1 MRKFMHN
8 SENVRIYCSSIA
20 AIALRPKSCKA
31 RHTEQQTVTIV
42 LRSSCGTG
50 TANRTV
56 IRAIQTDNENVCV
69 RAQFPLLSM
78 I

>member
-1 MRKFMHN
+1 MHN

-20 AIALRPKSCKA
+20 AIALSQKSCKA
-31 RHTEQQTVTIV
+31 RQTEQKTVTTV

-56 IRAIQTDNENVCV
+56 IRAIQTGNENVCV
-69 RAQFPLLSM
+69 RAQFPMLFM